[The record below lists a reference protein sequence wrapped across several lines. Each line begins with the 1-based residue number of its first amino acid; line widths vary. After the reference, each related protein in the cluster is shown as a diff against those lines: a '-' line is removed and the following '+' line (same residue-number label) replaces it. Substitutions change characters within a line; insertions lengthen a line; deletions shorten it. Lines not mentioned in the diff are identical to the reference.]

1 MKKTNIGG
9 QAVVEGVMMRGK
21 NMYAMAVRNTAT
33 KEIGVLEKDL
43 KPVTNKFFKLPLIR
57 GCYSFISAMV
67 VGMDIISKSVEMAGL
82 EEEEESSKFEKWL
95 TEKFGEKLNSI
106 IMGIS
111 VVLALII
118 SVSLFMVLPTFLASF
133 VNRYTNDNTYILSIV
148 EGFTRLGI
156 FILYILLIS
165 QNNEIKRL
173 FKYHGAEHKT
183 INCYEAEKELTVENV
198 KNYSRF
204 HKRCGTSFLV
214 FIMII
219 SMIFFMVVR
228 TDDIV
233 IRVISRIAFVPLIA
247 GVSYEILRFAG
258 KHDNKFVDIISMP
271 GVWFQ
276 KITTKE
282 PEDEQIEVA
291 IKAMNAV
298 LEREGDS
305 A

>member
-1 MKKTNIGG
+1 MRKTSIGG

-21 NMYAMAVRNTAT
+21 NMYAMAVRNTTT
-33 KEIGVLEKDL
+33 KEINVLEKDL
-43 KPVTNKFFKLPLIR
+43 KPVTNKFLKLPLIR

-67 VGMDIISKSVEMAGL
+67 VGMEIISKSVEMAGL
-82 EEEEESSKFEKWL
+82 EEDEEPSKFEKWL
-95 TEKFGEKLNSI
+95 TDKFGEKLNGI
-106 IMGIS
+106 IMVIS

-133 VNRYTNDNTYILSIV
+133 VNQYTNDNTYILSIV
-148 EGFTRLGI
+148 EGFTRLLI

-165 QNNEIKRL
+165 QSNEIKRL

-198 KNYSRF
+198 REYSRF

-305 A
+305 V